1 MTDSGNAIIN
11 RADMKPLNGIEI
23 STASTG
29 FINLG
34 PLSPEAV
41 GEEILFTHRGQ
52 IFGVCIDSRY
62 INNNYIQEMSSRVGS
77 ELIKIDINIPEV
89 INPGDELF
97 LGNIIQVPEELRTD
111 IQYLATISPEPTED
125 SPEVSQVPTGV
136 FPVLIQD
143 LAIQTA
149 LPAPV
154 SVEVTK
160 INSRYIGVIGA
171 LSEIQHELPAIGET
185 IVVTTRSQTKLGTL
199 ATYEA
204 DYSTTVIVNDAQY
217 PSEEIIKVRVRNIKN
232 AYITGEAVFSADD
245 FDTIHV
251 DESKISHSERRLRS
265 RVISQKVPIDIEPPP
280 SNAPITNEVV
290 VTGEDADALTGRWNV
305 QDEVGSIEIT
315 EGDEIEVEIQSI
327 CGDSCIGHYSQFPVR
342 IQFDRAVPTELKH
355 QSLSVL
361 IEAIYPD
368 RAIAEPIWV
377 TEADDEFHARV
388 IDKQSND
395 ALATNEGRLVVI
407 PNSPVISQGKKV
419 LVGPSESSNDAVATA
434 TVSARPIFQD
444 TETTQLIRLPN
455 TRGEIVNINSTPVV
469 VDHLP
474 DVDSIV
480 TLGVSEVNKDHIVP
494 TVDALPEAHLPE
506 EGSYI
511 SVTRKNTGGNI
522 SVEVNQ
528 ELPLKLPHLSPTQET
543 TIMVQ
548 VLDRR
553 SVSLLVVAG
562 SVDNNTDNL
571 QQVYQHLRL
580 AVLSVQ
586 QREYENASKH
596 LNEASQSC
604 SSELPVFE
612 RLLAVQ
618 EVMIRVMIAISD
630 SSEFDETAH
639 MLSQEANRLH
649 ECEDAERSEVD
660 AFLSARES
668 EIRATERLLT
678 ALDELQDNITS
689 NLQRIAQVM
698 SAKPPAVKAA
708 EHLTMAEKSVTG
720 TLFEDQIPS
729 LGMQAIIQEFEESF
743 PGTVDELQP
752 FNTPKDN
759 SDWLRH
765 LVPEWIID
773 QTDTALPNTES
784 GGNTWSRPA
793 TPETMGI
800 TPMTE
805 IGTQTEP
812 ESSTGPTK
820 STGESPTTN
829 LPKLQELRRRA
840 ERESSENPERE
851 DVSSSTTTTS
861 RYKRSSAVREYA
873 LARADGTCEACKKD
887 APFIK
892 ENGDPYLEVHH
903 VNELSD
909 GGADD
914 PSIVGAVC
922 PSCHKE
928 IHYGKDGDEL
938 NEKLRERLQDGLGNV
953 GVVDK

>member
-1 MTDSGNAIIN
+1 
-11 RADMKPLNGIEI
+11 
-23 STASTG
+23 
-29 FINLG
+29 
-34 PLSPEAV
+34 
-41 GEEILFTHRGQ
+41 
-52 IFGVCIDSRY
+52 
-62 INNNYIQEMSSRVGS
+62 
-77 ELIKIDINIPEV
+77 
-89 INPGDELF
+89 
-97 LGNIIQVPEELRTD
+97 
-111 IQYLATISPEPTED
+111 
-125 SPEVSQVPTGV
+125 
-136 FPVLIQD
+136 
-143 LAIQTA
+143 
-149 LPAPV
+149 
-154 SVEVTK
+154 
-160 INSRYIGVIGA
+160 
-171 LSEIQHELPAIGET
+171 
-185 IVVTTRSQTKLGTL
+185 
-199 ATYEA
+199 
-204 DYSTTVIVNDAQY
+204 
-217 PSEEIIKVRVRNIKN
+217 
-232 AYITGEAVFSADD
+232 
-245 FDTIHV
+245 
-251 DESKISHSERRLRS
+251 
-265 RVISQKVPIDIEPPP
+265 
-280 SNAPITNEVV
+280 VV

-434 TVSARPIFQD
+434 TVSARPVFQN

-698 SAKPPAVKAA
+698 SAKPPAMKAA

-773 QTDTALPNTES
+773 QTDTALPNTEA
-784 GGNTWSRPA
+784 GGDTWSRPA
-793 TPETMGI
+793 TSETMGI
-800 TPMTE
+800 TPIAEIENDNNSHIESAQNSDETSTTE
-805 IGTQTEP
+805 QTSTSRDDSEGGTETTSAGGTSSGTPTAETNETETQTEP
-812 ESSTGPTK
+812 ESSTGRTNP
-820 STGESPTTN
+820 TGESPPTN
-829 LPKLQELRRRA
+829 LPKLRELRRRA
-840 ERESSENPERE
+840 EKESSENPKRE
-851 DVSSSTTTTS
+851 DVSSSTTATS

-873 LARADGTCEACKKD
+873 LARAEGTCEVCEKD
-887 APFIK
+887 APFIN
-892 ENGDPYLEVHH
+892 ESGDPYLEVHH
-903 VNELSD
+903 VNELSE

-928 IHYGKDGDEL
+928 IHYGKHGDEL
-938 NEKLRERLQDGLGNV
+938 NEKLRERLQDGLGDV
-953 GVVDK
+953 GVVDE